1 MKDKKPIAASKEY
14 GKDEDSTLGLMKKH
28 ETFQLDLDAY
38 RPKLDELVSESSSM
52 ISTGHYDSQAVQEKQ
67 V

>member
-1 MKDKKPIAASKEY
+1 MKDKRPLAASREY

-28 ETFQLDLDAY
+28 DTFQQDLDSY

-52 ISTGHYDSQAVQEKQ
+52 ITTGHYDSQAVHDKQ